1 MNQRKIF
8 TFNLAKLEKLA
19 KGNAVKIVEI
29 LEDYYKGF
37 DYKLSGGS
45 SYLVKPAQ
53 LFFDLNTDIL
63 FKSQYI
69 QLAARRSYQHYRDL
83 GYKHLDLSYYPD
95 LNLQAIKYNP
105 LLTINNNK
113 IYFKYEE

>member
-1 MNQRKIF
+1 MSQRKLF
-8 TFNLAKLEKLA
+8 MFSLAKLEKLA
-19 KGNAVKIVEI
+19 KGSQVKVVEI

-37 DYKLSGGS
+37 DYDLKGGS
-45 SYLVKPAQ
+45 CYLINPAN
-53 LFFDLNTDIL
+53 LFFDPSTDIL

-69 QLAARRSYQHYRDL
+69 QLAARRSYQQYKDL

-95 LNLQAIKYNP
+95 LNLEAIKYNP